1 MAVSMS
7 DALARIKRD
16 PLGVLGRANVE
27 RACEELR
34 HDWRDRELDPATTLA
49 LFARQV
55 IHGNCPCAEVRH
67 LAGAGSFTASA
78 YCQARARLPLP
89 LCQALLTRVCDA
101 ALPATRRAEHLWLG
115 RHRVFH
121 VDGSSFSM
129 PDTPA
134 LRQAF
139 GAPSGTAEG
148 CAFPVA
154 HLLVL
159 FSAST
164 G

>member
-27 RACEELR
+27 RACEELG

-55 IHGNCPCAEVRH
+55 ICGNCPCAEVRH
-67 LAGAGSFTASA
+67 LAGGGDGCGTFSASA
-78 YCQARARLPLP
+78 YCQARSRLPLP

-101 ALPATRRAEHLWLG
+101 ALPATREAGHLWL
-115 RHRVFH
+115 
-121 VDGSSFSM
+121 
-129 PDTPA
+129 
-134 LRQAF
+134 
-139 GAPSGTAEG
+139 
-148 CAFPVA
+148 
-154 HLLVL
+154 
-159 FSAST
+159 
-164 G
+164 